1 MTTSSRSLEETYRDL
16 LVGYR
21 GEDTSRIVAALDRT
35 LAPTYVAVPP
45 PAVVATIQRLTAERR
60 QHPRQATFVR
70 RFNPARWLPRR
81 LGVLPVVLALLV
93 IVAIPVAAYQSIS
106 MIQRVLNTDGGMRH
120 VVANKLGQTLN
131 LSQTI
136 AGYTVTLQW
145 AYADTNRVVVAYAV
159 QQPDGQPLERRVLSD
174 SSLSD
179 DAGHTLT
186 FLGGP
191 ENEAGG
197 AYVES
202 FDAAGVASRDGQLRL
217 HLAIPLFTALRQRDI
232 ANLQATPVVVP
243 HTDSRQFVFD
253 FTVPDASRALVG
265 GQAGSREVNVGQ
277 TVTVAGQS
285 VTLERVALSPSETR
299 LYLRGAAINTTQFM
313 PVLTAADW
321 NSEQPSTWTPGV
333 NGDARSW
340 RTADGQFVVSYLAS
354 LTSKHGEWSLVVN
367 PRELLAGA
375 TPIPSGGPWVF
386 HFHIP

>member
-1 MTTSSRSLEETYRDL
+1 MTTTNRSLEETYPDL
-16 LVGYR
+16 LVGHR
-21 GEDTSRIVAALDRT
+21 GQDLSRIVAGVDRT
-35 LAPTYVAVPP
+35 LAPIHAPSVL
-45 PAVVATIQRLTAERR
+45 ATIQRLTAERR
-60 QHPRQATFVR
+60 RQPGQSAFARRLHPFG
-70 RFNPARWLPRR
+70 WLPAR
-81 LGVLPVVLALLV
+81 LGVLPLVIALLV
-93 IVAIPVAAYQSIS
+93 IVAIPVAAYQVIP
-106 MIQRVLNTDGGMRH
+106 MIQGVLNADGGVRH

-145 AYADTNRVVVAYAV
+145 AYADANRLVVAYAV
-159 QQPDGQPLERRVLSD
+159 QQPNGQSLQRRVLSD

-179 DAGHTLT
+179 VAGHPLT

-191 ENEAGG
+191 ENEGGG

-202 FDAAGVASRDGQLRL
+202 FDATGLSSRDGQLNL
-217 HLAIPLFTALRQRDI
+217 QLAIPLFTALRQRDI

-243 HTDSRQFVFD
+243 QAASRQFVFD
-253 FTVPDASRALVG
+253 FTIPEASTAPAG
-265 GQAGSREVNVGQ
+265 GEAASREVNVGQ
-277 TVTVAGQS
+277 TVTVAGQP
-285 VTLERVALSPSETR
+285 VTLERVTLSPSETR

-340 RTADGQFVVSYLAS
+340 TMADGEVVVSYLAS

-367 PRELLAGA
+367 PRELVVGP

-386 HFHIP
+386 HFHMP

>member
-1 MTTSSRSLEETYRDL
+1 MTTTSRSLEETYRDL
-16 LVGYR
+16 LVGHR
-21 GEDTSRIVAALDRT
+21 GDDNSRIVAALDRT
-35 LAPTYVAVPP
+35 LATTYAAAPP
-45 PAVVATIQRLTAERR
+45 PTVIATIQRLTAERR
-60 QHPRQATFVR
+60 QQPRQSRFAR

-81 LGVLPVVLALLV
+81 LGILPVVLALLV

-179 DAGHTLT
+179 VAGHTLT

-191 ENEAGG
+191 ENEGGG

-202 FDAAGVASRDGQLRL
+202 FDASGVASRDGQLNL

-243 HTDSRQFVFD
+243 QADSRQFVFD
-253 FTVPDASRALVG
+253 FTVPRASRAPLG
-265 GQAGSREVNVGQ
+265 GQADSREVNVGQ